1 MEKLIYLDN
10 AATTQVYPEVFEE
23 MKPYFT
29 EYYTNEEM
37 YRHGSIVCAVSETD
51 GEVLG
56 CLIAD
61 GARGGLGS
69 IGCVAVA
76 NRARGRGVASDMVR
90 CATRYITDQ
99 GSVRGFLSYTY
110 TGLDK
115 LYGKAGF
122 RISVYYM
129 MAAKVLR

>member
-1 MEKLIYLDN
+1 MNIVSIFSKYYAYFLRGTRTTIVIALITVLL
-10 AATTQVYPEVFEE
+10 
-23 MKPYFT
+23 
-29 EYYTNEEM
+29 
-37 YRHGSIVCAVSETD
+37 GS
-51 GEVLG
+51 VLG

>member
-1 MEKLIYLDN
+1 MI
-10 AATTQVYPEVFEE
+10 
-23 MKPYFT
+23 
-29 EYYTNEEM
+29 
-37 YRHGSIVCAVSETD
+37 
-51 GEVLG
+51 G
-56 CLIAD
+56 CLLAS
-61 GARGGLGS
+61 GTPGGLGT

-90 CATRYITDQ
+90 CAARYITEQ

-110 TGLDK
+110 TGLDR

-129 MAAKVLR
+129 MAEKPLR

>member
-1 MEKLIYLDN
+1 MDN
-10 AATTQVYPEVFEE
+10 EV
-23 MKPYFT
+23 
-29 EYYTNEEM
+29 
-37 YRHGSIVCAVSETD
+37 V
-51 GEVLG
+51 G

-61 GARGGLGS
+61 GEKGGCGS

-90 CATRYITDQ
+90 CATRYITEL

-129 MAAKVLR
+129 MAAKALR